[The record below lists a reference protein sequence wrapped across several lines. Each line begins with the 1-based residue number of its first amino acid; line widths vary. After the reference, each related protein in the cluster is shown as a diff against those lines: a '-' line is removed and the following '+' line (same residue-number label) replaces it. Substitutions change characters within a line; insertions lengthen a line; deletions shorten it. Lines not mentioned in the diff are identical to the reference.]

1 MIKSKNK
8 KKLRFTNKQ
17 RRKEMVQHDENRER
31 EVQLLVKEVL
41 AGNVLFYDN
50 PNGSYEWSCPY
61 CCAKVEGGHETLL
74 KGVCMDDLQHD
85 HECAYIIAKGLKS

>member
-1 MIKSKNK
+1 MTTKNY
-8 KKLRFTNKQ
+8 LIHQFL
-17 RRKEMVQHDENRER
+17 EMREAIVQHDENRER

-41 AGNVLFYDN
+41 SGSMQFYDN

-61 CCAKVEGGHETLL
+61 CCAKVEGGSETLL
-74 KGVCMDDLQHD
+74 KGVRMDDVQHA